1 MVPGKEEGEE
11 VVGDN
16 LFIHLIHIYVV
27 LLLEDLGSTVKWSMF
42 LCRVCNLNFKAVE
55 IFV

>member
-11 VVGDN
+11 VVGHN
-16 LFIHLIHIYVV
+16 LFIHLIHIYLV
-27 LLLEDLGSTVKWSMF
+27 LLIEDLGSIVKWSMF
-42 LCRVCNLNFKAVE
+42 LCRICNLNFKAVE